1 MAHWTQVSDRC
12 LLGYLFLKL
21 MYIFA
26 VLMLPQHMSYYTCI
40 YKGKGKLDLM
50 NTYDN
55 YFGFSMFDARF
66 SVKKTGFRDSHVTVN
81 TAIFFRLNS
90 VGWAIKSQQTNK
102 HVHHE

>member
-1 MAHWTQVSDRC
+1 
-12 LLGYLFLKL
+12 

-26 VLMLPQHMSYYTCI
+26 VLHQHRFYYTCI

-55 YFGFSMFDARF
+55 YFVLSMFDARF
-66 SVKKTGFRDSHVTVN
+66 SVKKQDFRDSHVTVN
-81 TAIFFRLNS
+81 TANLCRLNS

-102 HVHHE
+102 NVRHE